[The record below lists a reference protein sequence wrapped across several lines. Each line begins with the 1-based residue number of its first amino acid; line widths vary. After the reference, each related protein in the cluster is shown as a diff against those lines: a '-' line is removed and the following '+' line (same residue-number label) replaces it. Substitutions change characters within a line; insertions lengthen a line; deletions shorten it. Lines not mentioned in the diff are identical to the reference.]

1 MRAGRDHTV
10 PVSVAVKMDARTT
23 VEATLARSRV
33 AGCISAGPRVE
44 RDRPISGVFSYHVL
58 TDGQTM
64 PLTDGTRRLLT
75 FFME

>member
-1 MRAGRDHTV
+1 MRAGRDHTA

-33 AGCISAGPRVE
+33 AGRVSAGPRIE
-44 RDRPISGVFSYHVL
+44 RDRPIPGVFSWHVL
-58 TDGQTM
+58 TDGQLM
-64 PLTDGTRRLLT
+64 PPTDGTRRLLT